1 MFKTIARPDHS
12 ERNASRASRW
22 ELGLQQA
29 CVTSKRIAG
38 SLGNEMT
45 GDEADD
51 EKAGAN

>member
-12 ERNASRASRW
+12 ERRVSRTLPCEA
-22 ELGLQQA
+22 GLQQA
-29 CVTSKRIAG
+29 CVTRKRIAG
-38 SLGNEMT
+38 RLGNEIT